1 VPFPPDVEALLTQFG
16 IRPETKAALYD
27 LYLSAGPAAIETFG
41 ELADEAGSISGLQ
54 PADVGRVRHQIA
66 ERYVTQNHGRW
77 LDGEATQSFWRPRML
92 EGRVSGL
99 VRPLNRISRGLA
111 SVDPLAARIER
122 IIGDDQPYPD
132 GLLLMGRHAHAGG
145 RLDTIS
151 FDLVPLD
158 AEDAAKLSCGSGRQ
172 HTLPGSIGATSGT
185 YNDMIGAVL
194 LWEIQP
200 NVWKPSAERNEE
212 LRGIWRRLR
221 NWHVATLA
229 AAVQWAWKD
238 AILIYA
244 VAGRALAA
252 THEVNPEE
260 PLTDTVAAAH
270 DRTIE
275 RVVGASGGVIRTATP
290 AEIDSLLEAEVMNVS
305 LSRHVAE
312 PEGREAILRI
322 EMPVAIA

>member
-16 IRPETKAALYD
+16 ILPDTKAALYD
-27 LYLSAGPAAIETFG
+27 LYLSAGPAAIERFG

-54 PADVGRVRHQIA
+54 PADVERVRHQIA
-66 ERYVTQNHGRW
+66 DRYLSNNHGSW

-99 VRPLNRISRGLA
+99 IRPLSRISRALA
-111 SVDPLAARIER
+111 AVDPLAARIGR
-122 IIGDDQPYPD
+122 IIGDDQPYPE

-158 AEDAAKLSCGSGRQ
+158 EAEAVKLSRGSGRQ

-200 NVWKPSAERNEE
+200 NVWKPSEGRNEE
-212 LRGIWRRLR
+212 LRAIWRKLR

-229 AAVQWAWKD
+229 AAIQWAWKD
-238 AILIYA
+238 AIIIYA
-244 VAGRALAA
+244 VAGKALAA
-252 THEVNPEE
+252 THEVNRDE
-260 PLTDTVAAAH
+260 PLSPAIAEAH
-270 DRTIE
+270 EKTIE
-275 RVVGASGGVIRTATP
+275 SVVSASGGVIRVATA
-290 AEIDSLLEAEVMNVS
+290 AEIESLLEAEVMNHG
-305 LSRHVAE
+305 LSEYVAGE
-312 PEGREAILRI
+312 AGGEAILRI